1 MSVCVCHV
9 GSKRNG
15 DGVTVVSDSQG
26 GRGEDND
33 PRSTIRDPAIRV
45 YVTQKEE
52 ARKDRQTDPVIP
64 VDWDLKRKE
73 EGLENGKVVVELRV
87 VF

>member
-1 MSVCVCHV
+1 MCIVQ
-9 GSKRNG
+9 RL
-15 DGVTVVSDSQG
+15 
-26 GRGEDND
+26 GE
-33 PRSTIRDPAIRV
+33 IAIHDPAIRV

-73 EGLENGKVVVELRV
+73 AEGLENGKVVVEMSV